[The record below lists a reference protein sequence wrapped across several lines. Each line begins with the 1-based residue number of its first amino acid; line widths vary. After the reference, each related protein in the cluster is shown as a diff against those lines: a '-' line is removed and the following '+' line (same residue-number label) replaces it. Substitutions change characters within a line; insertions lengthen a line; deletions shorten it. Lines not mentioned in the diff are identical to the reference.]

1 MALGRPVLTRL
12 LVPKTMCEN
21 GEKSSAPSANRQH
34 ADGFRKQGPKSKF
47 LPMLLFAMDYRA
59 SQTEVTGTKF
69 SC

>member
-1 MALGRPVLTRL
+1 VLTTFLFQKQR
-12 LVPKTMCEN
+12 VKTVKN
-21 GEKSSAPSANRQH
+21 LWRQH

>member
-1 MALGRPVLTRL
+1 V
-12 LVPKTMCEN
+12 KTVKN
-21 GEKSSAPSANRQH
+21 LRRQH

-59 SQTEVTGTKF
+59 SHTEVTGTKM